1 MRPRRTSHMQAL
13 RQHDTA
19 SAWLLNEFTLYI
31 SEGAREREVQKKR
44 VISNS
49 VVETQSGAFH
59 TWLICPNLT
68 SPSC

>member
-31 SEGAREREVQKKR
+31 SEGERSAKEK
-44 VISNS
+44 SHFC
-49 VVETQSGAFH
+49 G
-59 TWLICPNLT
+59 
-68 SPSC
+68 

>member
-31 SEGAREREVQKKR
+31 SEGERERSAKEK
-44 VISNS
+44 SH
-49 VVETQSGAFH
+49 F
-59 TWLICPNLT
+59 
-68 SPSC
+68 